1 MTSIVQKTLIIL
13 IFILGT
19 FVNVQSQNT
28 ENNPKVVTDKKTS
41 STWKLYTS
49 SNSVLPNNMSREVD
63 IASNGIIWYCTDDGI
78 VKIDG
83 DNWTALTVA
92 NSGLP
97 INKPGKTHTWTTD
110 LSVDKQNRV
119 WVKFF
124 QKIIMYDGNEWVK
137 YDTTNSPLESVHD
150 ISVDK
155 NGVIWFGT
163 SIGLIKYDNG
173 KWTSFNTD
181 NCDIASNEAR
191 EVYLD
196 DNNVLWVATDS
207 GISKLENS
215 KWSVLNK
222 KNSSLPSNSVDCV
235 NGDAFGN
242 IWIGTNE
249 VKGKGGLVKIDK
261 NGEWTVYTTKNSK
274 LPSNT
279 VWDIKFENEII
290 WLSLNKGGLVRFDGK
305 KWEVYNTYNSIIPHD
320 YVCSVAV
327 DKNGNKWIATFG
339 GLVWTDR

>member
-1 MTSIVQKTLIIL
+1 MTRTAIIL
-13 IFILGT
+13 SFILGT
-19 FVNVQSQNT
+19 FIHVQGQ
-28 ENNPKVVTDKKTS
+28 NNPKVVFDKKTS
-41 STWKLYTS
+41 STWKLYNS
-49 SNSVLPNNMSREVD
+49 SNSVLPCNLSRAVEID
-63 IASNGIIWYCTDDGI
+63 NNGIIWYCTDDGL

-92 NSGLP
+92 NSLLP
-97 INKPGKTHTWTTD
+97 MNKPGKTHTWTTG
-110 LSVDKQNRV
+110 LCVDKQNRV
-119 WVKFF
+119 WVEFF
-124 QKIIMYDGNEWVK
+124 SKIIMYDGNEWIK
-137 YDTTNSPLESVHD
+137 YDTTNSPLKLVHD

-155 NGVIWFGT
+155 NGAVWFGT
-163 SIGLIKYDNG
+163 SIGLIKYDDN

-181 NCDIASNEAR
+181 NCDIASDNVR

-196 DNNVLWVATDS
+196 NNDVLWVATDS
-207 GISKLENS
+207 GISKFVNS
-215 KWSVLNK
+215 KWSTLDT

-235 NGDAFGN
+235 KGDNFGN

-261 NGEWTVYTTKNSK
+261 TGKWIVYTTSNSR

-279 VWDIKFENEII
+279 VWDIEMENDVV
-290 WLSLNKGGLVRFDGK
+290 WLSLNKGGLARFDGK
-305 KWEVYNTYNSIIPHD
+305 NWEVYNPYNSIIPHD
-320 YVCSVAV
+320 YVTSVAV